1 MDCLDTLDAKRL
13 HDSRQKMYEATD
25 SYRQSFIDP
34 ETGQLS
40 ARLSEERACPVCSS
54 QDHYELFHKNGG
66 RYVRCQSCTMVFLN
80 PVLKD
85 AELALYYQNNN
96 AAQALAH
103 IEEADFYRRIYS
115 TGLDLVG
122 AHIQAASVLDIGCSS
137 GLFLDVARVR
147 GYKTFGIELNKAE
160 LAMAQKKGHTVWGSE
175 LRDVAS
181 AERFDVIC
189 LWDVFE
195 HIKDGVGYLQQLVQR
210 TRGTG
215 SLVFIQVPNA
225 ASFAARVMREKCNMF
240 DGIEHVNLYSPSTI
254 TETARRAGF
263 DVLAMN
269 SVIDEL
275 KPTLNYLRYD
285 DPYQGSFSPLPD
297 LSFLDAGVI
306 HANRL
311 GYKLQVV
318 LRQHV

>member
-1 MDCLDTLDAKRL
+1 MDSLDTSDAKQL
-13 HDSRQKMYEATD
+13 HDSRQKMYEVTD
-25 SYRQSFIDP
+25 SYRESFIDP
-34 ETGQLS
+34 ETGQLR
-40 ARLSEERACPVCSS
+40 ARISEQRACPVCGS
-54 QDHYELFHKNGG
+54 QDHSELFRKNGG
-66 RYVRCQSCTMVFLN
+66 RYVRCQSCNMLYLN

-103 IEEADFYRRIYS
+103 VEEADFYRRIYNA
-115 TGLDLVG
+115 GLDLMGQHTG
-122 AHIQAASVLDIGCSS
+122 AARMLDIGCSS
-137 GLFLDVARVR
+137 GLFLDIARSR

-160 LAMAQKKGHTVWGSE
+160 LGIAQKKGHAVWGCE

-181 AERFDVIC
+181 VERFDVIC

-195 HIKDGVGYLQQLVQR
+195 HIKDGVGYLRQLAQR

-225 ASFAARVMREKCNMF
+225 ASLAARVMREKCNMF
-240 DGIEHVNLYSPSTI
+240 DGIEHVNLYSPATI
-254 TETARRAGF
+254 TETANRAGF

-275 KPTLNYLRYD
+275 KPMLNYLRYD
-285 DPYQGSFSPLPD
+285 DPYKGSFSPSPD
-297 LSFLDAGVI
+297 LTFLDVGVI

-318 LRQHV
+318 LRRQA